1 VKHKPYSA
9 AQVRCWTITPPQHEP
24 ETPTPEPE
32 ADRALVAGA
41 VRHGY
46 TMADLD
52 RLARLT
58 VTFHLGWFA
67 GGDRNDQYE
76 AAWHGIVEHLCSV
89 EQQPSERDLLDAGR
103 RVLQDDQQRHQQML
117 GTRRSGTYT
126 GANFAR
132 YWDWHA
138 RTVPSPE
145 DAVVERIAL
154 VQITAT
160 LCASHI
166 EALTM
171 LAVLGN
177 DVQATAE
184 ALGITYQAAK
194 DRLNKA
200 RRNFRGHWYAPDPPP
215 PMHRPMAAV
224 APQAEE
230 RLRAEC
236 GVCGTPMTPE
246 NTRWEKPRK
255 PGRAPVGHC
264 RACESDRGRRRAE
277 AARAL
282 LPAPMAVSEA
292 SAA

>member
-1 VKHKPYSA
+1 VKHNPNSTAK
-9 AQVRCWTITPPQHEP
+9 VRCWTIPAPQQP
-24 ETPTPEPE
+24 DPEPAAAE
-32 ADRALVAGA
+32 QPIQHSRDS

-58 VTFHLGWFA
+58 VTFHLGWFS
-67 GGDRNDQYE
+67 GGNRNDQYE

-89 EQQPSERDLLDAGR
+89 EQSPSERDLLDSGR
-103 RVLQDDQQRHQQML
+103 RALQGDQQRHQQML
-117 GTRRSGTYT
+117 GTRRHGTYT

-145 DAVVERIAL
+145 DAVVERVAL
-154 VQITAT
+154 GQITAT

-166 EALTM
+166 EALTT
-171 LAVLGN
+171 LAALGN

-194 DRLNKA
+194 DRLSRA
-200 RRNFRGHWYAPDPPP
+200 RHNFRTHWYAPDPAP

-224 APQAEE
+224 APQVEQ

-236 GVCGTPMTPE
+236 GVCGTAMTPE
-246 NTRWEKPRK
+246 NTQWEKPRK
-255 PGRAPVGHC
+255 PGRAPIGHC
-264 RACESDRGRRRAE
+264 RTCERARSARRT
-277 AARAL
+277 AARQ
-282 LPAPMAVSEA
+282 
-292 SAA
+292 AAAA